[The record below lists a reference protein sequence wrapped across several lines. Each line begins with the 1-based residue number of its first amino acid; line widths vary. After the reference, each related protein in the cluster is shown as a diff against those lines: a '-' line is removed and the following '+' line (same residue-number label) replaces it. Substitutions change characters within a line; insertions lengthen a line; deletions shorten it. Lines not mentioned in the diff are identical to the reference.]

1 MESTA
6 LVVLGAGKLAR
17 VFVRQLGESVAFHR
31 QRHRAEYRIVGWA
44 DSTAAFVNTKGL
56 AFDALAG
63 ISARKEA
70 GASFADQGGDR
81 SSSATE
87 AENEAEARATELIDE
102 VAEMEKGGP
111 PPIVIDLT
119 SSAWTGALLEHALD
133 KGFSAVAA
141 NKLPVAGTQELFD
154 SLTAT
159 PRFRYEATVAS
170 AVPVIE
176 TCLGLIRNG
185 DRVDAFTGA
194 LSGTIGHLMTGLE
207 DGKPF
212 SKLVTTAMQRGYTE
226 KDPRADLGG
235 EDVARKALILA
246 RTLGRKLEFS
256 EVALEPLVPPS
267 LALLDVEAF
276 IGALPSLD
284 SNFAQRVAKARAA
297 GKALRYAAAMDDGG
311 VAVGPVAVPKGGAL
325 GSLRGR
331 DNLLAISSKYYPDL
345 PLVLQGSGDGIE
357 AAASAV
363 QGDLIGLILF
373 ENFRRG

>member
-6 LVVLGAGKLAR
+6 LVVLGAGKLGR

-31 QRHRAEYRIVGWA
+31 QRHRVEYRVAAWA
-44 DSTAAFVNTKGL
+44 DSTAAFINSKGL
-56 AFDALAG
+56 AFEALAG

-70 GASFADQGGDR
+70 GASFASQGGEG
-81 SSSATE
+81 SVAAPESA
-87 AENEAEARATELIDE
+87 NEAATRAVELIDE
-102 VAEMEKGGP
+102 VAAVEGGP
-111 PPIVIDLT
+111 PPLVIDLT
-119 SSAWTGALLEHALD
+119 SSAWTGPVLAHALR
-133 KGFSAVAA
+133 KGFSAVTA

-154 SLTAT
+154 SLTST

-226 KDPRADLGG
+226 RDPRADLGG

-246 RTLGRKLEFS
+246 RTLGRKLEFAD
-256 EVALEPLVPPS
+256 VALESLVPPS
-267 LALLDVEAF
+267 LALLGVEDF
-276 IGALPSLD
+276 IKALPGLD
-284 SNFAQRVAKARAA
+284 SNFAQRVAQARAA

-311 VAVGPVAVPKGGAL
+311 VAVGPVAVPSGGAL

-363 QGDLIGLILF
+363 QGDLIALILA
-373 ENFRRG
+373 ENSRRG